1 MFNKGRLPNTTAKRK
16 SPKTQ
21 RKSQRF
27 GNQISPITQLL
38 NIQSL
43 QTVPFSLQGLDC
55 KHRCRGCQC
64 QTENIKG
71 VAGKQQLADSQQ
83 QTTKCPSSYKLFK
96 LIDTVIAICNKKLGQ
111 TKNQQCHWFPYLS
124 PCDLIKSNSALSLR
138 LYGMQYCLRFPAIVS
153 YVAVLPEPLGLL
165 FKFVCQKLTQLQNA

>member
-1 MFNKGRLPNTTAKRK
+1 MWQSNIGNTFTY
-16 SPKTQ
+16 
-21 RKSQRF
+21 
-27 GNQISPITQLL
+27 LL

-64 QTENIKG
+64 QTENIEG

-96 LIDTVIAICNKKLGQ
+96 LIDTVIAICNKNLDKQKMLAASLVS
-111 TKNQQCHWFPYLS
+111 YLT
-124 PCDLIKSNSALSLR
+124 PCGLIKSNSALSLR
-138 LYGMQYCLRFPAIVS
+138 LY
-153 YVAVLPEPLGLL
+153 
-165 FKFVCQKLTQLQNA
+165 